1 MKSLL
6 AREEVRIF
14 AAPAYLFAISNFL
27 ITNIDTIKIWIT
39 KAGLG
44 KVEELLEE
52 MLYCIEELSVKSEKE
67 INNFFTIDKTICPH
81 CNNKMIWMGKID
93 RRARS
98 PSKYKKSIIS

>member
-44 KVEELLEE
+44 KVEELLEK
-52 MLYCIEELSVKSEKE
+52 L
-67 INNFFTIDKTICPH
+67 
-81 CNNKMIWMGKID
+81 
-93 RRARS
+93 
-98 PSKYKKSIIS
+98 